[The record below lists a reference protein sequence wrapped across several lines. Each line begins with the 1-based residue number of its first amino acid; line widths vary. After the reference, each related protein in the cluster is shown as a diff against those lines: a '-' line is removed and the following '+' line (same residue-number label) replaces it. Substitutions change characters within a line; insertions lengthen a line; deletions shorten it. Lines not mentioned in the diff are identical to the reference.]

1 MLGELKTPSKSIPQ
15 GTLRGLLVTFI
26 LYVSVIVSMG
36 AAIPR
41 ELLYVDIKVI
51 QTVNLSDIIIILGE
65 FSTSLFSV
73 IMGIVGAA
81 TMINAIADD
90 KIIPGLSILPLTR
103 NQPRVKRKHKF
114 IVLLLHGLLPN
125 CFYLPIL
132 TKLLHLLPWRF

>member
-1 MLGELKTPSKSIPQ
+1 
-15 GTLRGLLVTFI
+15 
-26 LYVSVIVSMG
+26 
-36 AAIPR
+36 
-41 ELLYVDIKVI
+41 
-51 QTVNLSDIIIILGE
+51 
-65 FSTSLFSV
+65 
-73 IMGIVGAA
+73 MGIVGAA

-114 IVLLLHGLLPN
+114 IVLLLHGLLPS